1 MPAKKEAVAA
11 HKHDDL
17 LKEIA
22 ALKKEVAA
30 LQKKCDACCAK
41 LAKGGGGADPRVDLL
56 VEWIQVAQLPSKHG
70 GPEKR
75 AKIFKDLGIK

>member
-1 MPAKKEAVAA
+1 MATKKEAVAA
-11 HKHDDL
+11 HKHDEL

-41 LAKGGGGADPRVDLL
+41 LAQDAGGADPRVDKLWEAVSSHNAL
-56 VEWIQVAQLPSKHG
+56 KQVL
-70 GPEKR
+70 EK
-75 AKIFKDLGIK
+75 